1 MYPIGTLAIAH
12 DRAAG
17 FRGAAPRKRGAL
29 AVALAARQ
37 QDLRARRDLGAT
49 AAPAAPAAPVSAAAA
64 GRATSTAAG
73 TAPVAKLTPCPGC

>member
-1 MYPIGTLAIAH
+1 MYPIGTLAIAY

-37 QDLRARRDLGAT
+37 QDLRARRDLGA
-49 AAPAAPAAPVSAAAA
+49 AAAPAAPVSAAAA